1 MPTYDYK
8 CKKCSHTFEYFQTMS
23 DAPLELCP
31 ECKGELRRLI
41 SGGSGLIFKGSGF
54 YLTDYA
60 NKDSSKSKTKS
71 DEDSTKK
78 PEKDEKHSRCGRS
91 KCGDRF

>member
-8 CKKCSHTFEYFQTMS
+8 CENCDHMFEYFQAMS
-23 DAPLELCP
+23 DLLLKECP
-31 ECKGELRRLI
+31 ECSGKIRRLV

-60 NKDSSKSKTKS
+60 KKNSNDKKTEKPTKTEKKKAVKESTKS
-71 DEDSTKK
+71 
-78 PEKDEKHSRCGRS
+78 
-91 KCGDRF
+91 

>member
-8 CKKCSHTFEYFQTMS
+8 CENCDHMFEYFQALS
-23 DAPLELCP
+23 DLLLKKCP
-31 ECKGELRRLI
+31 ECSGKIRRLV

-60 NKDSSKSKTKS
+60 KKNSNDKKTEKPTKTEKKKAVKESAKS
-71 DEDSTKK
+71 
-78 PEKDEKHSRCGRS
+78 
-91 KCGDRF
+91 

>member
-8 CKKCSHTFEYFQTMS
+8 CENCDHMFEYFQAMS
-23 DAPLELCP
+23 DIPLKECP
-31 ECKGELRRLI
+31 ECTGKIRRLV

-60 NKDSSKSKTKS
+60 KKNSNDKKTEKPTKTEKSIKTEKKKTVEESTKS
-71 DEDSTKK
+71 
-78 PEKDEKHSRCGRS
+78 
-91 KCGDRF
+91 

>member
-8 CKKCSHTFEYFQTMS
+8 CENCVHMFEYFQAMS
-23 DAPLELCP
+23 DLLLKKCP
-31 ECKGELRRLI
+31 ECSGKIRRLV

-60 NKDSSKSKTKS
+60 KKNSNDKKTEKPTKTEKKKAVKESAKS
-71 DEDSTKK
+71 
-78 PEKDEKHSRCGRS
+78 
-91 KCGDRF
+91 